1 MGAGLYIDDISVS
14 IRDNEILH
22 HITMPVRQNEIT
34 AIIGMSGCGKTTLL
48 KTINRSIE
56 KPMVTVKGDI
66 RIGEQSIFLRPQQE
80 VRQRIGLIFQKAT
93 PFPFSIYKNMTYA
106 MEYEGIHTKTEQR
119 EIVVDCLRKV
129 GLYNEVLNQLDGDAC
144 NLSGGQQQ
152 RLCIARAL
160 TVKPEVLLL
169 DEPCSSLDIKNM
181 LKVEQTLQA
190 IKEDCT
196 VIIVTHNLSQAK
208 RIADD
213 TVYMENGAVLEYNDT
228 ASLFNQ
234 ARDARTRE
242 YINYIQ

>member
-1 MGAGLYIDDISVS
+1 MGANLQIDDVSVA
-14 IRDNEILH
+14 IRGTEILH
-22 HITMPVRQNEIT
+22 HITMPVQRNKIT

-48 KTINRSIE
+48 KTINRSVE
-56 KPMVTVKGDI
+56 AKTVMVKGDI
-66 RIGEQSIFLRPQQE
+66 HIGDKSIFLLSPQE
-80 VRQRIGLIFQKAT
+80 VRQRVGLIFQKAT

-106 MEYEGIHTKTEQR
+106 LEYKGTLTKAEQK
-119 EIVVDCLRKV
+119 EIVDDCLHQV
-129 GLYNEVLNQLDGDAC
+129 GLYDEVACQLDHDAC

-160 TVKPEVLLL
+160 AVKPEVLLL

-190 IKEDCT
+190 IKKNCT

-208 RIADD
+208 RIADT
-213 TVYMENGAVLEYNDT
+213 TVYMEDGAVVEYNDT
-228 ASLFNQ
+228 ESLFNN
-234 ARDARTRE
+234 ACDPRTQE